1 MIHTEGFSEIIDEF
15 NWQVQYKE
23 NERKMRSISLSIKT
37 IFIIDIPCASS
48 NPFATITYPALGPT
62 GLIAEWL
69 GHQGHRGQECF
80 LV

>member
-1 MIHTEGFSEIIDEF
+1 M
-15 NWQVQYKE
+15 
-23 NERKMRSISLSIKT
+23 ISLSIKT